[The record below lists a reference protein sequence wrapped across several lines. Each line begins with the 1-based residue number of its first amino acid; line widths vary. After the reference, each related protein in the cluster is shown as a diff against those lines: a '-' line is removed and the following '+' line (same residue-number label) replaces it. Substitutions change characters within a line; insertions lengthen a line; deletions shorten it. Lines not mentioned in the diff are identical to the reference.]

1 MSCCMPQIPSMQRE
15 STRSSRPRLLF
26 EAALT
31 FFLLPRSWNTRKEKE
46 READCTDNAHCHDK
60 NTYVFLDRVFT
71 SYGTKKR
78 VKLLPKSVPASITG
92 IILHDFA
99 NTCVGY
105 VTCYS

>member
-60 NTYVFLDRVFT
+60 NTYVLLDRVFT
-71 SYGTKKR
+71 SYGAKKESKTTSEER
-78 VKLLPKSVPASITG
+78 TSQHHRDHLTRLR
-92 IILHDFA
+92 
-99 NTCVGY
+99 
-105 VTCYS
+105 